1 MSVLR
6 PFWEPSEG
14 HQRRISKII
23 KKALKDKF
31 GENEGELQYLKL
43 RMGKYT
49 FPELDK
55 LLRGNDSWTESPD
68 SNTLMGTKNT

>member
-43 RMGKYT
+43 GMGKYT
-49 FPELDK
+49 FSALDK
-55 LLRGNDSWTESPD
+55 LLRGNDSWTD
-68 SNTLMGTKNT
+68 SVDSDTLMGTKNS